1 MNFQEQV
8 AAKIKERYPGI
19 AATDEELKN
28 ICKICTPH
36 KINLSKTVLEHAQ
49 KFVSLV
55 FGLRCSEVFK
65 KEFNLFDPG
74 NFSVLMAYDFHLTED
89 GELRLIEINT
99 NGASSLLVD
108 VLHHVHGTVGVSEY
122 FQNSLK
128 KSFVSEFGKTSG
140 KVSIVDENYRKQNS
154 YVEFLM
160 FQKLFENWGYQAE
173 VIGPEEF
180 KSSNFIYNRLTD
192 FYFNQGYSQ
201 EIKKAYESKETVVTP
216 NPNEYNL
223 LANKIRLKEL
233 CSEEVLTQ
241 KYGMNSFEASFVAS
255 RIPEVK
261 SFSDFKDAEELWAQ
275 RKKYFLK
282 PVESFGAKGAFKGE
296 NISRKLLN
304 ELFSKNYIAQ
314 ELVRPPMFQ
323 DFKWDLRFYVYKDE
337 IQLAA
342 ARIYKGQTTNFQE
355 QGSGLATVSFDS

>member
-1 MNFQEQV
+1 MSFQEQI
-8 AAKIKERYPGI
+8 AAKIREHYSGI
-19 AATDEELKN
+19 SATDDELKN

-36 KINLSKTVLEHAQ
+36 KINLNRSVLEHAQ

-55 FGLRCSEVFK
+55 FGLRSTEKYK
-65 KEFNLFDPG
+65 KEFSLFDPG
-74 NFSVLMAYDFHLTED
+74 NFSVLMGYDFHLTED

-99 NGASSLLVD
+99 NAASSLLVD
-108 VLHHVHGTVGVSEY
+108 ILHQVHGNLDVSQR

-128 KSFVSEFGKTSG
+128 KSFLSEFGKTSG
-140 KVSIVDENYRKQNS
+140 RVCIVDENYQKQNS
-154 YVEFLM
+154 FVEFLM
-160 FQKLFENWGYQAE
+160 FQKLLESWGYQAE
-173 VIGPEEF
+173 VISPEEF
-180 KSSNFIYNRLTD
+180 KSSDFIYNRLTD
-192 FYFNQGYSQ
+192 FYFSQEYSA
-201 EIKKAYESKETVVTP
+201 EIKKAYENRRTIVSP

-233 CSEEVLTQ
+233 CNEEILTQ
-241 KYGMNSFEASFVAS
+241 KYGMNSFEAAFVAA

-282 PVESFGAKGAFKGE
+282 PIESFGAKGAFKGE
-296 NISRKLLN
+296 NISRKLFN

-314 ELVRPPMFQ
+314 ELVRPPTFQ

-342 ARIYKGQTTNFQE
+342 ARVYKGQTTNFQE
-355 QGSGLATVSFDS
+355 EGSGLAVVSFDS